1 MQLLQRM
8 RIVEVP
14 ARTAP
19 SGGHVNHRNQPLV
32 KDVRIE
38 LVGVSVEVGDV
49 EIRGCAK
56 LGRSSQRRHA
66 ERQREEKVLHAD
78 VFVFKIQSQDAPTT
92 HKSCTQL
99 GNTQHAHNQAMAAAT
114 RLSTTPTR
122 TMVDMRRRPLP
133 NTIPALAAAVD
144 AGFECVEVDVSR
156 TKDGHLIALHS
167 RELRHLTNGAKT
179 SVADVTLREAMALE
193 MPSGSY
199 GVATFAEA
207 MATVVNRGL
216 RQITVDFKEDGR
228 PGHAVSFA
236 QTALAEIAMV
246 DPDNGCPEC
255 VYWGKDDSV
264 MLDVLR
270 EFPEARVGYTVANF
284 SAAMRDG
291 GLDNHADA
299 RARPIIDRAYCAAV
313 QSEMASH
320 KLRRECVRAGV
331 SKVYAWTI
339 NDAAKVRRVA
349 NEGVDAIVTDEPGEA
364 TRQIRAL
371 RDGCPRPESTKSG
384 RAAERHNRS

>member
-1 MQLLQRM
+1 MAQ
-8 RIVEVP
+8 
-14 ARTAP
+14 TA
-19 SGGHVNHRNQPLV
+19 L
-32 KDVRIE
+32 
-38 LVGVSVEVGDV
+38 
-49 EIRGCAK
+49 
-56 LGRSSQRRHA
+56 
-66 ERQREEKVLHAD
+66 
-78 VFVFKIQSQDAPTT
+78 
-92 HKSCTQL
+92 
-99 GNTQHAHNQAMAAAT
+99 
-114 RLSTTPTR
+114 
-122 TMVDMRRRPLP
+122 
-133 NTIPALAAAVD
+133 
-144 AGFECVEVDVSR
+144 
-156 TKDGHLIALHS
+156 
-167 RELRHLTNGAKT
+167 
-179 SVADVTLREAMALE
+179 
-193 MPSGSY
+193 
-199 GVATFAEA
+199 
-207 MATVVNRGL
+207 
-216 RQITVDFKEDGR
+216 
-228 PGHAVSFA
+228 A

-299 RARPIIDRAYCAAV
+299 RARPIIARAYCAAV

>member
-1 MQLLQRM
+1 
-8 RIVEVP
+8 
-14 ARTAP
+14 
-19 SGGHVNHRNQPLV
+19 
-32 KDVRIE
+32 
-38 LVGVSVEVGDV
+38 
-49 EIRGCAK
+49 
-56 LGRSSQRRHA
+56 
-66 ERQREEKVLHAD
+66 
-78 VFVFKIQSQDAPTT
+78 
-92 HKSCTQL
+92 
-99 GNTQHAHNQAMAAAT
+99 
-114 RLSTTPTR
+114 
-122 TMVDMRRRPLP
+122 
-133 NTIPALAAAVD
+133 VD

-156 TKDGHLIALHS
+156 TKDGHLVALHS
-167 RELRHLTNGAKT
+167 RELRRLTNGAKT
-179 SVADVTLREAMALE
+179 SVAEITLREAMALE

-299 RARPIIDRAYCAAV
+299 RARPIIARAYCAAV

-331 SKVYAWTI
+331 
-339 NDAAKVRRVA
+339 AKVRRVA

>member
-1 MQLLQRM
+1 MTFTLISALM
-8 RIVEVP
+8 RAERSPPKP
-14 ARTAP
+14 ARDVASSESKRAPLTPAQLEGTPADALAIGPTNAFCARPDDPLVCAHGTVGSRDWPANVDPVP
-19 SGGHVNHRNQPLV
+19 SGATPG
-32 KDVRIE
+32 
-38 LVGVSVEVGDV
+38 
-49 EIRGCAK
+49 A
-56 LGRSSQRRHA
+56 
-66 ERQREEKVLHAD
+66 
-78 VFVFKIQSQDAPTT
+78 
-92 HKSCTQL
+92 
-99 GNTQHAHNQAMAAAT
+99 NTI
-114 RLSTTPTR
+114 
-122 TMVDMRRRPLP
+122 RPLP
-133 NTIPALAAAVD
+133 NTVPALAAAVD

-156 TKDGHLIALHS
+156 TKDGHLVALHS

-179 SVADVTLREAMALE
+179 SVAEITLREAMALE

-299 RARPIIDRAYCAAV
+299 RARPIIARAYCAAV

>member
-1 MQLLQRM
+1 MTFTLISALM
-8 RIVEVP
+8 RAEQSPPKP
-14 ARTAP
+14 ARDVASSAP
-19 SGGHVNHRNQPLV
+19 KRAPLTPAQLEGTPADALAIGPTNAFCARPNDPLV
-32 KDVRIE
+32 CAHGTVGSRDWPDVAPRD
-38 LVGVSVEVGDV
+38 GAPHDV
-49 EIRGCAK
+49 
-56 LGRSSQRRHA
+56 
-66 ERQREEKVLHAD
+66 
-78 VFVFKIQSQDAPTT
+78 DAAV
-92 HKSCTQL
+92 KSK
-99 GNTQHAHNQAMAAAT
+99 N
-114 RLSTTPTR
+114 
-122 TMVDMRRRPLP
+122 VRPLP
-133 NTIPALAAAVD
+133 NTVPALAAAVD

-156 TKDGHLIALHS
+156 TKDGHLVALHS

-179 SVADVTLREAMALE
+179 SVAEITLREAMALE

-299 RARPIIDRAYCAAV
+299 RARPIIARAYCAAV

>member
-1 MQLLQRM
+1 MTFMLISALMRAERSPPKPNVASSSAPKRAPLTPAQL
-8 RIVEVP
+8 EGTP
-14 ARTAP
+14 ADALAIGPTNAFCARPTD
-19 SGGHVNHRNQPLV
+19 PLV
-32 KDVRIE
+32 CAHGTVGSGTGPPMLIPSRPVPPGCQTRSPAAKHGRRCRRGGREVR
-38 LVGVSVEVGDV
+38 
-49 EIRGCAK
+49 
-56 LGRSSQRRHA
+56 
-66 ERQREEKVLHAD
+66 
-78 VFVFKIQSQDAPTT
+78 
-92 HKSCTQL
+92 
-99 GNTQHAHNQAMAAAT
+99 
-114 RLSTTPTR
+114 
-122 TMVDMRRRPLP
+122 
-133 NTIPALAAAVD
+133 
-144 AGFECVEVDVSR
+144 ECVEVDVSR
-156 TKDGHLIALHS
+156 TKDGHLVALHS

-179 SVADVTLREAMALE
+179 SVAEITLREAMALE

-299 RARPIIDRAYCAAV
+299 RARPIIARAYCEAV

-364 TRQIRAL
+364 MRQIRAL

>member
-1 MQLLQRM
+1 MTFMLISALMRAERSPPKPNVASSSAPKRAPLTPAQL
-8 RIVEVP
+8 EGTP
-14 ARTAP
+14 ADALAIGPTNAFCARPTDPLVCAHGTVGSRDWPAQVDRVP
-19 SGGHVNHRNQPLV
+19 SGASPCQR
-32 KDVRIE
+32 KD
-38 LVGVSVEVGDV
+38 
-49 EIRGCAK
+49 C
-56 LGRSSQRRHA
+56 
-66 ERQREEKVLHAD
+66 
-78 VFVFKIQSQDAPTT
+78 
-92 HKSCTQL
+92 
-99 GNTQHAHNQAMAAAT
+99 
-114 RLSTTPTR
+114 
-122 TMVDMRRRPLP
+122 PLP
-133 NTIPALAAAVD
+133 NTVPALAAAVD

-156 TKDGHLIALHS
+156 TKDGPLVALHS

-179 SVADVTLREAMALE
+179 SVAEITLREAMALE

-270 EFPEARVGYTVANF
+270 SSRGQVGYTVANF

-291 GLDNHADA
+291 GLDTT
-299 RARPIIDRAYCAAV
+299 P
-313 QSEMASH
+313 
-320 KLRRECVRAGV
+320 
-331 SKVYAWTI
+331 T
-339 NDAAKVRRVA
+339 RVH
-349 NEGVDAIVTDEPGEA
+349 GP
-364 TRQIRAL
+364 
-371 RDGCPRPESTKSG
+371 S
-384 RAAERHNRS
+384 